1 MPRFPCFSGS
11 AYVRSHEPSRRQL
24 MVGSALAAAAANSSI
39 LVDSALQAC
48 NAWQAFHAECDG
60 LIKRWQT
67 LESHLFRQHDWSRL
81 SRRQRAAIPEALEL
95 DAIDDRLDE
104 IHDQQQ
110 QLLSSLPLIDATTP
124 RGIAAKLAVVASV
137 VHREENA
144 EAHEL
149 IVSVLADF
157 RTLARITAQ

>member
-1 MPRFPCFSGS
+1 M
-11 AYVRSHEPSRRQL
+11 A
-24 MVGSALAAAAANSSI
+24 GSALAAAAANSSVS
-39 LVDSALQAC
+39 VDPALQAC

-67 LESHLFRQHDWSRL
+67 LESYLIRQHNWRRL
-81 SRRQRAAIPEALEL
+81 SRRQRAAIPEAFVL
-95 DAIDDRLDE
+95 DAIDDRLDD

-110 QLLSSLPLIDATTP
+110 QLLASLPLIYATTP